1 MYDLPLRLWNW
12 ITYFGSAGITLPLAA
27 TLAVWLA
34 LGYSAR
40 LALTWLG
47 VLGAAVSAVALTKI
61 AFLGWGIGIR
71 AWDFTGFSGH
81 SMLSTSVY
89 PVAMLIALTRAHP
102 ALRAAGVALGLA
114 LGVAVSLSRV
124 VLSAHSPSEAI
135 TGCVVG
141 ALAALSFVLIAW
153 RAQPHRWSVPAVV
166 ASLAIV
172 TITLHGI
179 PVPSQRW
186 VTEVALKVSGHER
199 PYVRAR
205 WKANPNYRPMSRPTS
220 ATLDPN
226 APLHR
231 I

>member
-1 MYDLPLRLWNW
+1 MYDLPLQLWNW

-27 TLAVWLA
+27 TLAIWLA
-34 LGYSAR
+34 LGYSPR
-40 LALTWLG
+40 LAIAWLAVLG
-47 VLGAAVSAVALTKI
+47 VGIAAVALTKV

-89 PVAMLIALTRAHP
+89 PVVMMIAMTRAHP
-102 ALRAAGVALGLA
+102 ALRMAGVVFGIA

-141 ALAALSFVLIAW
+141 ALTALSFVAIAW

-166 ASLAIV
+166 ASLAVV
-172 TITLHGI
+172 TVALHGV

-186 VTEVALKVSGHER
+186 VTEVALKMSGHQH

-205 WKANPNYRPMSRPTS
+205 WKANPNYRPASRP
-220 ATLDPN
+220 AAAVFQP
-226 APLHR
+226 AEMRR